1 MKKTLLLG
9 AFLLLI
15 GIITACNSKDE
26 TIPKDNKTTDDH
38 YPLQYDVFTYE
49 AESLPQT
56 INQEPERV
64 LVIGSAMAELMV
76 KFGLQDKVVGF
87 GYDDKTNTSYQDEIK
102 KMPLLSEM
110 WPSKESIIALKPD
123 LIFSVASA
131 FREDMIGSI
140 PSWNE
145 RNIPTLTAVNFNVGR
160 SKETYFDE
168 IRNFGQVFN
177 IEDQTNA
184 YIDEQENKINQVAKK
199 IDSSQGKPKVLFV
212 SYVRD
217 KYYYYSPDW
226 CMIDE
231 MIELAN
237 GEFITMS
244 DQSYIEL
251 SAEAIIAENPDKI
264 ILTQFQEPDEKAT
277 MQALLNDTQLKN
289 VDAIKNK
296 EVLVVEY
303 TNSVNGSPE
312 IASLYEK
319 VAHFIQPDSFK
330 GEES

>member
-1 MKKTLLLG
+1 MISSLVISLL
-9 AFLLLI
+9 FLLV
-15 GIITACNSKDE
+15 GCNAANE
-26 TIPKDNKTTDDH
+26 TKEEKPQATNSY
-38 YPLQYDVFTYE
+38 YPLNYDVFNYE
-49 AESLPQT
+49 GDVLQQT
-56 INQEPERV
+56 IKNEPERV
-64 LVIGSAMAELMV
+64 VVIGSAMAELMV

-87 GYDDKTNTSYQDEIK
+87 GYDDQTNTSYREEIK

-145 RNIPTLTAVNFNVGR
+145 RDIPTLTAVNFNVGR

-168 IRNFGQVFN
+168 IKNFGHVFN
-177 IEDQTNA
+177 IEDQTNE
-184 YIDEQENKINQVAKK
+184 YINEQESRIQKVADT
-199 IDSSQGKPKVLFV
+199 IDHSQEKPKVLFI
-212 SYVRD
+212 SHVRD

-226 CMIDE
+226 CMVDE

-237 GEFITMS
+237 GEFVNMS
-244 DQSYIEL
+244 DQPYIEL

-264 ILTQFQEPDEKAT
+264 ILTQFQKQNEEKT
-277 MQALLNDTQLKN
+277 LQVLLGDKQLKN
-289 VDAIKNK
+289 VNAIKNND
-296 EVLVVEY
+296 VLVVDY

-312 IASLYEK
+312 IANLYED
-319 VAHFIQPDSFK
+319 VAKFIQPTQFSK
-330 GEES
+330 AES